1 MHDEDCCENC
11 IFFVKEEKTSEE
23 EHRMEYPSMESR
35 WIHSALYVR
44 YINPSALSQSP
55 YDHIYRTETTHES
68 YCRKSHTRTPKDK
81 AEWCGEYKAKD

>member
-11 IFFVKEEKTSEE
+11 MFFVKEVYARS
-23 EHRMEYPSMESR
+23 
-35 WIHSALYVR
+35 W
-44 YINPSALSQSP
+44 
-55 YDHIYRTETTHES
+55 RTAPANTLCQREIQEAFLAPS